1 MITAPWQS
9 IWAVD
14 FEFAGKDGDT
24 PRPLCV
30 VAHDLLS
37 GRWTRQWLDGESA
50 PGCPYGTGPDDLFI
64 AYYAS
69 AEIGCHLALG
79 WPIPQRIIDLCA
91 EFKRATSG
99 LELTAGKGLIGALLY
114 HGITGNVAAQE
125 KAEMQALAAGGG
137 PYTDAQRRA
146 LLDYC
151 ESDVQALR
159 RLWPAMAAD
168 IDMPRAL
175 IRGRYMAALAQV
187 ERNGIPIDTAA
198 LNALRGGWDMLKPQ
212 LISEVDG
219 QYGIYDGERFSQER
233 FSRYLAA
240 QKIAWPRTPSG
251 QLSLADDTFKD
262 QAKLYPCLQPLRELR
277 NTVSRLKLFDLA
289 VGDDGRNRT
298 MLSAFASKTGRNQ
311 PSNTKFIFG
320 PATWVRHLIRP
331 EPGRA
336 LAYIDYGQQEF
347 AAAAALSGDAAMLEA
362 YNSGDPYLT
371 FARMAGAVPADATKH
386 THGKER
392 DRFKRCALAVQYGMG
407 AETLAAS
414 LGLPPAYG
422 RDLLQQHKRTFPRF
436 WQWVNDVAS
445 TAAARRKL
453 VAAFGWQI
461 NVSPATKATTLQNWP
476 CQAAGA
482 EMLRLAVIGAVEHG
496 IKVCAPVHDA
506 LLIEAADHDID
517 AAVELTQHIMGQAS
531 RAVLHGTTVQTDAK
545 IIRHPDRYE
554 EERGAVIW
562 QKLHALLPDLSSAG
576 TATCA
581 A

>member
-1 MITAPWQS
+1 MTTAPWKS

-50 PGCPYGTGPDDLFI
+50 PGCPYGTGPDDLVI

-99 LELTAGKGLIGALLY
+99 LEFTAGKGLIGALLY

-125 KAEMQALAAGGG
+125 KAEMQALAARGG
-137 PYTDAQRRA
+137 PYTDAQRQA
-146 LLDYC
+146 LLIYC

-168 IDMPRAL
+168 IDVPRAL

-187 ERNGIPIDTAA
+187 ERNGIPIDMAA
-198 LNALRGGWDMLKPQ
+198 LTALRDGWDKLKPQ

-233 FSRYLAA
+233 FSQYLAA
-240 QKIAWPRTPSG
+240 QKIPWPRTPTG

-262 QAKLYPCLQPLRELR
+262 QAKLHPCLQPLRELR
-277 NTVSRLKLFDLA
+277 ATIYPPQTLRSGGRRRWTKPDDTQRLQEQDRTQPTIQHEIHLRTGDMGAASHPDRTRTRPRLQRLRPARIRRRRRTLGRRRHARGLPLRRPLPHLRTHGRGRAGGRDQTHPRQRTRPLQTLRPRRAIRHGRRNPRRLPRPAARLRTRPPQTTQTHLPTILA
-289 VGDDGRNRT
+289 VG
-298 MLSAFASKTGRNQ
+298 
-311 PSNTKFIFG
+311 
-320 PATWVRHLIRP
+320 
-331 EPGRA
+331 
-336 LAYIDYGQQEF
+336 
-347 AAAAALSGDAAMLEA
+347 
-362 YNSGDPYLT
+362 
-371 FARMAGAVPADATKH
+371 
-386 THGKER
+386 ER
-392 DRFKRCALAVQYGMG
+392 
-407 AETLAAS
+407 
-414 LGLPPAYG
+414 
-422 RDLLQQHKRTFPRF
+422 
-436 WQWVNDVAS
+436 
-445 TAAARRKL
+445 RRKL